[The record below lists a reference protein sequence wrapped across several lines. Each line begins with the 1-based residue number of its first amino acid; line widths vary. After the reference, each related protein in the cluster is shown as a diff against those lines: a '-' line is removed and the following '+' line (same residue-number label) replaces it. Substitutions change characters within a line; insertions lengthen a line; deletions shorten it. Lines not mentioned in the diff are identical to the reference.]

1 MKTSYYTIRRFL
13 LPVLVLLIIAPA
25 VYMKQHFSQQM
36 DVIHAGAIEQAL
48 TLGRLL
54 NITNALVDEKANIS
68 MQLLKERTLV
78 LGDPAVNGASNV
90 DGKPLP
96 NLMFGKTQL
105 TNNANLVDSVSNL
118 AGGTATLFVKTGDDF
133 IRVTTNVLL
142 ANGERAVGTRLNKN
156 GKPIVALRAG
166 EEFHGVVDILGE
178 PYITRYA
185 PMFNENSD
193 VMGAYYVGYKAD
205 MNVLRNVVQ
214 NASYLKSGFTI
225 LIDSTNKTR
234 FLSSNIEKKQAEQLI
249 HEQPKSWDFIRYV
262 VPNWGFTIIV
272 AYPKEEARA
281 IGLASSLVAIIAGSV
296 VSFLLIAVI
305 LWQMRRL
312 IFDPIGADPKY
323 AIDVVN
329 RIALGNLEDDGFK
342 AKSGTLMANVINMR
356 HKLSELLATLR
367 MNAERMRLSASVFNH
382 AHDGV
387 FIADTAMRIIEVNPS
402 FTKIT
407 GYSAEEVI
415 GKTPSMLNSDCQDK
429 QFYSEMMATLS
440 RTGAW
445 EGEIWNRRKSGEIY
459 PEYMTMT
466 SVHDLKGGLVNY
478 VVTFTDITIRKAA
491 EERIQELAFYDPL
504 TNLPNRRLLLDRLG
518 QAMASSVRNN
528 RGGALLFLDLDH
540 FKSINDTLGHD
551 VGDLLLR
558 QVAERLTSCVR
569 EGDTVAR
576 LGGDEFV
583 VLLEDLSVHLLEA
596 AAQTEAIGEKIIAAL
611 NAPYQLD
618 LHVHQNTSSVGAALF
633 SDYHQSLEDLLKHA
647 DIAMYQSKKLGRNRL
662 SFFDPIMQEAI
673 NARVNMENELRKAL
687 DEQQFQ
693 LHYQAQVDDA
703 GHVLGAEALIRWN
716 HPERG
721 MIAHFNFIPL
731 AEDTGLILPIGQWVI
746 NTACAQI
753 KVWELSPDT
762 RDLTLSINVSAKQF
776 LQLDFVKQ
784 VQESLQ
790 RHNISASRLKF
801 ELTESMLLDN
811 IEHTIVIMNALR
823 VLGIRFSLDDFGTG
837 YSSLQYLKKLPLNQ
851 LKIDQSFVRDIATDS
866 SDKAIIITI
875 ITMAKSMELEV
886 IAEGVETV
894 AQKDLLASY
903 GCKHYQGFL
912 FGRPVPIEE
921 FQAMLQ
927 QTLLS

>member
-1 MKTSYYTIRRFL
+1 MKTTYYTIRRFL
-13 LPVLVLLIIAPA
+13 LPVLILLVIAPA

-68 MQLLKERTLV
+68 MQLLKNRTLV
-78 LGDPAVNGASNV
+78 LGDPSVSGFFNV
-90 DGKPLP
+90 DGKSLP
-96 NLMFGKTQL
+96 SLMFGETQL
-105 TNNANLVDSVSNL
+105 TNNFNLVDSVSDL
-118 AGGTATLFVKTGDDF
+118 AGGTATLFVKSGDDF

-142 ANGERAVGTRLNKN
+142 ANGERAVGTQLNKN
-156 GKPIVALRAG
+156 GKAIVALRAG
-166 EEFHGVVDILGE
+166 QEFHGVVDILGE

-281 IGLASSLVAIIAGSV
+281 IGLASSLVAIIAASV

-312 IFDPIGADPKY
+312 IFDPIGADPTY

-356 HKLSELLATLR
+356 QKLSEMVATLR
-367 MNAERMRLSASVFNH
+367 MNAERMSLSASVFNH
-382 AHDGV
+382 AHDGI

-402 FTKIT
+402 FITIT
-407 GYSAEEVI
+407 GFSAEEVI
-415 GKTPSMLNSDCQDK
+415 GKTPSMLNSDCQDE
-429 QFYSEMMATLS
+429 QFYAEMWATLNH
-440 RTGAW
+440 TGVW
-445 EGEIWNRRKSGEIY
+445 KGEIWNRRKNGEIY
-459 PEYMTMT
+459 PEYLTIT
-466 SVHDLKGGLVNY
+466 SVNDVNGGLVNY
-478 VVTFTDITIRKAA
+478 VVTFTDITLRKAA

-551 VGDLLLR
+551 VGDFLLR

-583 VLLEDLSVHLLEA
+583 VLLEDLSEHLLEA
-596 AAQTEAIGEKIIAAL
+596 AAQTEVIGEKIIAAL
-611 NAPYQLD
+611 NQPYQLD
-618 LHVHQNTSSVGAALF
+618 SHVHQSTTSVGAALF
-633 SDYHQSLEDLLKHA
+633 SDHHQSLEDLLKHA

-662 SFFDPIMQEAI
+662 SFFDPNMQEAI

-721 MIAHFNFIPL
+721 IIAHFNFIPL
-731 AEDTGLILPIGQWVI
+731 AEDTGLILPIGQWVLD
-746 NTACAQI
+746 TACAQI
-753 KVWELSPDT
+753 KAWEQSPAT

-776 LQLDFVKQ
+776 LQLDFVKR

-790 RHNISASRLKF
+790 RHNITPSRLKF

-811 IEHTIVIMNALR
+811 IEHTIAIMNALR
-823 VLGIRFSLDDFGTG
+823 VVGIRFSLDDFGTG

-886 IAEGVETV
+886 IAEGVETE
-894 AQKDLLASY
+894 AQKKLLANY
-903 GCKHYQGFL
+903 GCKHYQGYL
-912 FGRPVPIEE
+912 FGRPVPIEMFE
-921 FQAMLQ
+921 AALK
-927 QTLLS
+927 